1 MFLFILVKSQYIENN
16 NNNVVENENIPVIE

>member
-16 NNNVVENENIPVIE
+16 NNNVVENEHIPVIE